1 MFPAM
6 QQRSQPSWYFV
17 LSGGSDGG
25 FRDGGGEDDGDGDAG
40 GEDGRR
46 EDGGEAGSSGA
57 LAAPVVVRLVRS
69 LVQLVAPKLASQ
81 TAA

>member
-1 MFPAM
+1 M
-6 QQRSQPSWYFV
+6 
-17 LSGGSDGG
+17 GG

-46 EDGGEAGSSGA
+46 EDGGDAGSSGA

-69 LVQLVAPKLASQ
+69 LVQLVAPKVASQ
-81 TAA
+81 TAAWAERMSW